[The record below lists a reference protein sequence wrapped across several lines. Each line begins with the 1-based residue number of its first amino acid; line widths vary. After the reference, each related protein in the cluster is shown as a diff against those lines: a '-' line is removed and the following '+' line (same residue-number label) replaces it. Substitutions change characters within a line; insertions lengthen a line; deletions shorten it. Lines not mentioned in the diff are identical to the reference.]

1 MKIVRRTGDHSTKP
15 IQAPEKIRCGSH
27 DGLLSSDSSKTAIE
41 M

>member
-1 MKIVRRTGDHSTKP
+1 MVRRTGDRSKKP
-15 IQAPEKIRCGSH
+15 TQAPEKIRCGSH